1 MAAKGKYYKEIDWA
15 KVELYLKAGSNQRK
29 IAIAMG
35 VEEDTLR
42 KRAKAKY
49 GREWSAIVAEFCCTG
64 ELLIEATQL
73 QKALA
78 GNIQML
84 VWLGKIRCGQREP
97 DLISSISPV
106 QNEIEKDH
114 LIMQL
119 MHENENLKS
128 NASKPNSSQE
138 FKEK

>member
-1 MAAKGKYYKEIDWA
+1 MALKGKHYKEIDWA

-35 VEEDTLR
+35 IEEDTLR
-42 KRAKAKY
+42 KRAKEKY
-49 GREWSAIVAEFCCTG
+49 GKDWSAIAAEFCCTG

-73 QKALA
+73 QKALS

-84 VWLGKIRCGQREP
+84 MWLGKIRCGQREP
-97 DLISSISPV
+97 DLVSAVSPV
-106 QNEIEKDH
+106 QDEIEKDH

-119 MHENENLKS
+119 MHENEKLKS
-128 NASKPNSSQE
+128 NGSKSQTN
-138 FKEK
+138 EK